1 MSSKTKASMV
11 EVWAIHNN
19 YPTRLEI
26 HRKKY
31 DAYKKDEEAFA
42 ARVGWQKGERFLYN
56 RYYYTYEEVV
66 NALRLR
72 LLAELRTAQAQ
83 LAWDYEQLQ
92 KFKAMCQERADIWF
106 DGILA

>member
-1 MSSKTKASMV
+1 MPNKTKASMV
-11 EVWAIHNN
+11 EVWAIYTN

-26 HRKKY
+26 PRKEY
-31 DAYKKDEEAFA
+31 DAYKKNEESFA
-42 ARVGWQKGERFLYN
+42 ARVDWQKDERPLYST
-56 RYYYTYEEVV
+56 YYYTYEEVV

-72 LLAELRTAQAQ
+72 LLAELKTAQAQ